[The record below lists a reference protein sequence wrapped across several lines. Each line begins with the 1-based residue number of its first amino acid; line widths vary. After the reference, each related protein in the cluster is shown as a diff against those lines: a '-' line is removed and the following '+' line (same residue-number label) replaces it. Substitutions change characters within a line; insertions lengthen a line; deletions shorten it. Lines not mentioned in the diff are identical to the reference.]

1 MKRVCVFCGSS
12 RGMRKEYLSAARAL
26 GESVA
31 RQGLDL
37 VYGGA
42 HLGLMGAVADAA
54 LAAGGSVIGVI
65 PEALVAKEVA
75 HRSLRDLRVVSSMHE
90 RKALMAE
97 LSDAFVALPGGFGTL
112 EELCEVLTWCQLGLQ
127 RKFVSV
133 LNTCGYFD
141 HLLELFDHFVA
152 EGFLL
157 PEHRRLLLV
166 DDDPVRL
173 IGNLRTM
180 TPPELPDKWIRELS
194 EA

>member
-1 MKRVCVFCGSS
+1 
-12 RGMRKEYLSAARAL
+12 
-26 GESVA
+26 
-31 RQGLDL
+31 
-37 VYGGA
+37 
-42 HLGLMGAVADAA
+42 MGAVADAA

-75 HRSLRDLRVVSSMHE
+75 HRTLRDLRAVHSMHE

-97 LSDAFVALPGGFGTL
+97 LSDGFVALPGGFGTL

-157 PEHRRLLLV
+157 PDHRQLLLV
-166 DDDPVRL
+166 DDHPARL

-180 TPPELPDKWIRELS
+180 TPPKLPDKWIRELS